1 LSESA
6 NLGRG
11 ESAPSLEPAAG
22 LAASLVEV
30 AGVGPKR
37 LAVLQERGLSTFLDA
52 LYHLPRRYEDLRRRD
67 RIADLRPG
75 VMAIIEGTLDKLQT
89 RPMREMRWR
98 RLTTATLKDTE
109 GASLA
114 VAWFNL
120 HGDGRMP
127 IGETVLICGRIS
139 TAARGALEILHPEVY
154 RLNSSAPPAIR
165 PAYSLPPEIPQRLF
179 SSIVAQGLAYAHR
192 AQLDAIPGT
201 LASATGLPGVAE
213 ALAHLHQPPLTPTS
227 TRSKPRLRPRIR
239 RSH

>member
-11 ESAPSLEPAAG
+11 ESAPSFEPAAG

-98 RLTTATLKDTE
+98 RWDRKARKVVPGLQGRRMATTAPLR
-109 GASLA
+109 
-114 VAWFNL
+114 
-120 HGDGRMP
+120 HGRSARSC
-127 IGETVLICGRIS
+127 LR
-139 TAARGALEILHPEVY
+139 TAAI
-154 RLNSSAPPAIR
+154 RLN
-165 PAYSLPPEIPQRLF
+165 
-179 SSIVAQGLAYAHR
+179 
-192 AQLDAIPGT
+192 
-201 LASATGLPGVAE
+201 
-213 ALAHLHQPPLTPTS
+213 
-227 TRSKPRLRPRIR
+227 R
-239 RSH
+239 RVVHA